1 MPPAQPEKLYE
12 KTMTRALKL
21 LSYKPRS
28 VAEIRARL
36 NEKEWAEA
44 QVVEQVIARLSELGY
59 LDDEQFAARF
69 ADSRLTMKPLG
80 RTRLRRDLQRKKV
93 SAQVV
98 EQALE
103 QAYEEHSEE
112 ELIARAIAKRT
123 RLKGAPTTR
132 EEAKKLFDYLIR
144 RGFSYDL
151 VMRKVREAS
160 TQSQINEEEG

>member
-1 MPPAQPEKLYE
+1 
-12 KTMTRALKL
+12 MTRALKL

-28 VAEIRARL
+28 VAEMRARL
-36 NEKEWAEA
+36 NEKEWADA

-59 LDDEQFAARF
+59 LDDEQFAARY
-69 ADSRLTMKPLG
+69 ADARLTVKPLG
-80 RTRLRRDLQRKKV
+80 RTRLRRDLQRRKV

-112 ELIARAIAKRT
+112 ELIARAITKRT

-132 EEAKKLFDYLIR
+132 EESKKLFDYLIR

-151 VMRKVREAS
+151 VLKKVRELNKLAADS
-160 TQSQINEEEG
+160 EDAE